1 MELRQL
7 KYFLKVV
14 ECGSLGKAALELDV
28 GASALSQQIT
38 KLENELSTR
47 LLNRTSTGAL
57 PTSAGVAFMHN
68 AQLAIRQADQAV
80 IAAQKERT
88 SGYVSIGMPPTTAT
102 VLALPL
108 IRAMRE
114 RYPHIHLHIVE
125 MLSGHLENML
135 NARQLDLSILFHKE
149 TVHRWST
156 RVLLDEELFLISSPT
171 DLEAPAGSSSLYI
184 KDLANVNLIM
194 PSRLHGLRN
203 NLMAA
208 FERHN
213 IHPNIIMEID
223 GLTLLMD
230 TVHQGFGATI
240 QPGAAAA
247 RFGESGL
254 CIRRIED
261 DQLIRRNYL
270 VSLPDDD
277 LSPSALA
284 TRVMIVKVAKDL
296 VNSGAWSGSN
306 WIG

>member
-7 KYFLKVV
+7 RYFLKVV

-28 GASALSQQIT
+28 GTSALSQQIS
-38 KLENELSTR
+38 KLESELATR

-57 PTSAGVAFMHN
+57 PTSAGMAFMHH
-68 AQLAIRQADQAV
+68 AQLAVRQAEQAV

-114 RYPHIHLHIVE
+114 QYPHIHLHIVE
-125 MLSGHLENML
+125 MLSGYLENML
-135 NARQLDLSILFHKE
+135 NARQLDLAILFHKE
-149 TVHRWST
+149 TVHRWNT
-156 RVLLDEELFLISSPT
+156 RALLDEELFLICAPEHVAASDERSPVH
-171 DLEAPAGSSSLYI
+171 I
-184 KDLANVNLIM
+184 KGLADTKLIM
-194 PSRLHGLRN
+194 PSGLHGLRTS
-203 NLMAA
+203 LMAA

-213 IHPNIIMEID
+213 IHPNIIMEVD

-240 QPGAAAA
+240 QPGSAAA
-247 RFGESGL
+247 RFDKSGL
-254 CIRRIED
+254 CIRRVED
-261 DQLIRRNYL
+261 NQLIRRNYL

-284 TRVMIVKVAKDL
+284 TRATIIKVAKDL
-296 VNSGAWSGSN
+296 VKSGVWSGAT
-306 WIG
+306 WID

>member
-1 MELRQL
+1 MELRQFR
-7 KYFLKVV
+7 YFLKVV

-28 GASALSQQIT
+28 GTSALSQQIS
-38 KLENELSTR
+38 KLENELATR

-57 PTSAGVAFMHN
+57 PTSAGIAFMHH
-68 AQLAIRQADQAV
+68 AQLAIRQAEQAAM
-80 IAAQKERT
+80 AAQKERT

-108 IRAMRE
+108 IRAIRE
-114 RYPHIHLHIVE
+114 NYPHIHLHIIE

-135 NARQLDLSILFHKE
+135 NTRQLDLAILFHKE

-156 RVLLDEELFLISSPT
+156 KALLDEELFLISSPE
-171 DLEAPAGSSSLYI
+171 DLNASGALSPVHI
-184 KDLANVNLIM
+184 KNLADIKLIM
-194 PSRLHGLRN
+194 PSGQHGLRTS
-203 NLMAA
+203 LMAA
-208 FERHN
+208 FERYN

-247 RFGESGL
+247 RFGKNGL
-254 CIRRIED
+254 SIRRIED
-261 DQLIRRNYL
+261 NQLIRRNYL

-284 TRVMIVKVAKDL
+284 ARATIIKVAKDL
-296 VNSGAWSGSN
+296 VNSGIWSGAN

>member
-7 KYFLKVV
+7 RYFLKVV
-14 ECGSLGKAALELDV
+14 ECGSLGKAALELEV
-28 GASALSQQIT
+28 GASALSQQLS
-38 KLENELSTR
+38 KLESELATR
-47 LLNRTSTGAL
+47 LLNRSSTGAI
-57 PTSAGVAFMHN
+57 PTSAGIAFMHH

-88 SGYVSIGMPPTTAT
+88 SGHVSVGMPPTTAT

-108 IRAMRE
+108 ISAMRKH
-114 RYPHIHLHIVE
+114 YPNIHLHIVE
-125 MLSGHLENML
+125 MLSGYLENML
-135 NARQLDLSILFHKE
+135 NARQLDLSILFHEK

-156 RVLLDEELFLISSPT
+156 RALLDEELFLISSPQNIAAS
-171 DLEAPAGSSSLYI
+171 DASCPVHI
-184 KDLANVNLIM
+184 KDLANTELIM
-194 PSRLHGLRN
+194 PSELHGLRT
-203 NLMAA
+203 NLIAA

-213 IHPNIIMEID
+213 IQPNIIMEID

-247 RFGESGL
+247 RLGKQGL
-254 CIRRIED
+254 CVRKIED
-261 DQLIRRNYL
+261 NQLIRRNYL

-284 TRVMIVKVAKDL
+284 TRATVIKVAREL
-296 VNSGAWSGSN
+296 VNDGTWSGAN
-306 WIG
+306 WLA

>member
-1 MELRQL
+1 MELRQFR
-7 KYFLKVV
+7 YFLKVV

-28 GASALSQQIT
+28 GTSALSQQIS
-38 KLENELSTR
+38 KLENELATR

-57 PTSAGVAFMHN
+57 PTSAGIAFMHH
-68 AQLAIRQADQAV
+68 AQLAIRQAEQAAM
-80 IAAQKERT
+80 AAQKERT

-114 RYPHIHLHIVE
+114 NYPHIHLHIIE
-125 MLSGHLENML
+125 MLSL
-135 NARQLDLSILFHKE
+135 AILFHKE

-156 RVLLDEELFLISSPT
+156 KALLDEELFLISSPE
-171 DLEAPAGSSSLYI
+171 DLNASGALSPVHI
-184 KDLANVNLIM
+184 KNLADIKLIM
-194 PSRLHGLRN
+194 PSGQHGLRTS
-203 NLMAA
+203 LMAA
-208 FERHN
+208 FERYN

-247 RFGESGL
+247 RFGKNGL
-254 CIRRIED
+254 SIRRIED
-261 DQLIRRNYL
+261 NQLIRRNYL

-284 TRVMIVKVAKDL
+284 ARATIIKVAKDL
-296 VNSGAWSGSN
+296 VNSGIWSGAN